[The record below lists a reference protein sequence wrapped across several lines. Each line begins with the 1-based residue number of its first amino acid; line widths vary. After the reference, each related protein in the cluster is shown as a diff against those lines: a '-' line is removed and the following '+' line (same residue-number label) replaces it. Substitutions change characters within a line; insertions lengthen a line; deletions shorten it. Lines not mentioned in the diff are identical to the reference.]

1 MSWHTQY
8 LLAEYEDGARGPHK
22 FDCWGL
28 VREVR
33 HVHCGKRLLPSWG
46 HLRNTQPKEFT
57 QAYREESGR
66 MDECLPEPGAV
77 AAVFRGL
84 ICIHVAVVV
93 DLGEG
98 LRVLEINPKRGA
110 RLMRVSDFEAQY
122 LKVRYYRD
130 R

>member
-1 MSWHTQY
+1 MNWHTPY

-28 VREVR
+28 ARHVR
-33 HVHCGKRLLPSWG
+33 HEHCGKRLLPSWG

-57 QAYREESGR
+57 QAYRTESDRMEQCAPESG
-66 MDECLPEPGAV
+66 AI
-77 AAVFRGL
+77 AAVFRGA

-93 DLGEG
+93 DLGHG

-110 RLMRVSDFEAQY
+110 RLLRVSDFEAQY

>member
-1 MSWHTQY
+1 MTWHTPY
-8 LLAEYEDGARGPHK
+8 LLAEYEDGGRGPHK

-28 VREVR
+28 ARHVR
-33 HVHCGKRLLPSWG
+33 HEHCGKRLLPSWG
-46 HLRNTQPKEFT
+46 HLRNTQPREFT
-57 QAYREESGR
+57 EAYRTESDQMEES
-66 MDECLPEPGAV
+66 EPEVGAI
-77 AAVFRGL
+77 AAVFRGM

-93 DLGEG
+93 DLGQG

-110 RLMRVSDFEAQY
+110 RLLRVADFEAQY